1 MEHQQTPTQEHP
13 RLIGDYFGVDLLNF
27 NFKFAFTR
35 KTTLNLQY
43 FLWEKLFFSQTYPK
57 ITQKFTKHPIT

>member
-43 FLWEKLFFSQTYPK
+43 FL
-57 ITQKFTKHPIT
+57 